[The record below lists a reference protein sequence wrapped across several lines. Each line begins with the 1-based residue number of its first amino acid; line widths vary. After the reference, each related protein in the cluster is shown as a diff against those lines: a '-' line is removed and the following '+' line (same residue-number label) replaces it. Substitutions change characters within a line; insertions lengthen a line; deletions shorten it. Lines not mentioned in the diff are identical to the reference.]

1 MAKDKLTEYSATN
14 ASNDVIG
21 DISVAEGMLPSAVNN
36 ALREQM
42 THLKNFSDGTDGID
56 VLSLADDDASAAIK
70 IQAPSAVTT
79 TTTLTLP
86 DGDGDAGAMLQT
98 NGSGQLDW
106 STAYRNTNLVLNGA
120 MAISQRGV
128 DINAL
133 GETGYSADR
142 FRTRTYG
149 GNGRFDYDQVTDVV
163 PSSTFKYAAKYTVS
177 TAATDVG
184 SFGYSV
190 QQVIEG
196 HNIAQ
201 LRIGRADAKPFTISF
216 WARSSVSGTYSSGV
230 TTALGDISFVTEFTL
245 VADTWKYISYTVPA
259 YTTSVPSNLNETNG
273 SGLFFTVIGLASQT
287 SKQTSTLDAWQSGNF
302 AFSSNQTNF
311 MSATTRTVHITGVQ
325 MEVGEQS
332 TPFEHRSY
340 GEELALCQRYY
351 QTMAR
356 GAMGGAYSST
366 QWIGG
371 GNFNTP
377 MRATPTASQPSG
389 VATVHDPST
398 ATFAQSSTN
407 ITATYASTT
416 GSTFILGNLSGMT
429 AYRPMSLFGGQID
442 FSAEL

>member
-1 MAKDKLTEYSATN
+1 MSKDKIADYDGSTAGNNT
-14 ASNDVIG
+14 DIG
-21 DISVAEGMLPSAVNN
+21 GISIAEGMLPSAVNN
-36 ALREQM
+36 SMRELTKQ
-42 THLKNFSDGTDGID
+42 LGAFADGTDGID
-56 VLSLADDDASAAIK
+56 VLNLHDDDASASIK
-70 IQAPSAVTT
+70 IQAPATVTT

-98 NGSGQLDW
+98 NGSGQLAW
-106 STAYRNTNLVLNGA
+106 STAYRNRNLILNGG
-120 MAISQRGV
+120 MAISQRG
-128 DINAL
+128 ISHPAL
-133 GETGYSADR
+133 SGYGLDRFKASSSSDGAVTVTQSTTVPSGEGFKNSMKFDVTTADTSLSASQYYQFFQPIEGQNLAHLMFGTSDAKSVTLSFWCRSNKTGTYVTTFMNSAADR
-142 FRTRTYG
+142 F
-149 GNGRFDYDQVTDVV
+149 N
-163 PSSTFKYAAKYTVS
+163 P
-177 TAATDVG
+177 
-184 SFGYSV
+184 
-190 QQVIEG
+190 
-196 HNIAQ
+196 NN
-201 LRIGRADAKPFTISF
+201 FTISSANT
-216 WARSSVSGTYSSGV
+216 WEKKTITVTGDQSGTWL
-230 TTALGDISFVTEFTL
+230 TTNGIGMYVIWNLALGSDF
-245 VADTWKYISYTVPA
+245 DDG
-259 YTTSVPSNLNETNG
+259 TNG
-273 SGLFFTVIGLASQT
+273 TWGAGDYGSGGNVNFLDST
-287 SKQTSTLDAWQSGNF
+287 SNEF
-302 AFSSNQTNF
+302 Y
-311 MSATTRTVHITGVQ
+311 ITGVQ
-325 MEVGEQS
+325 LEIGSQS